1 MSASPA
7 SVPSNEEQ
15 VQLLL
20 ACRYGDF
27 EDVQEFVK
35 KFGPGSLTKIRDDN
49 GNTVLHMICGNGHS
63 DILGFLGPIV
73 PPTLLSVQNNAQ
85 STALH
90 WAAINQHLYIMQQ
103 LVELPGGPGIDLID
117 MKNEAGRS
125 PLGEAEMAGWQE
137 GAKWLVEVMKLDTDE
152 ITEEDGDEVIDES
165 QDVEVEIEDADG
177 QVARMKMSGGGER
190 EADNKSGSSS

>member
-1 MSASPA
+1 MTTEILFYIWFVGMDIQVSLQSCSRSTSNLIHQRF
-7 SVPSNEEQ
+7 SV
-15 VQLLL
+15 
-20 ACRYGDF
+20 
-27 EDVQEFVK
+27 
-35 KFGPGSLTKIRDDN
+35 
-49 GNTVLHMICGNGHS
+49 

-90 WAAINQHLYIMQQ
+90 WAAINQHLHIMQQ

-117 MKNEAGRS
+117 IKNEAGKS

-152 ITEEDGDEVIDES
+152 VKEEDGDEVIDDS

-177 QVARMKMSGGGER
+177 QVAKMKISGGGER
-190 EADNKSGSSS
+190 EADGSSS